1 MVRPAREETG
11 RQGLETARLT
21 FYNRATEAGDPRVT
35 SFIYRRPFT
44 VPWGDCDPAGIVF
57 NPKFFTYFD
66 TNTWQLFEAA
76 TGVKVHDINE
86 RFGII
91 GIALVDAGA
100 NFMKPVKYGDEIEI
114 VSRVAEF
121 RRSSFVVEHKIL
133 LGGDLRNEGTET
145 RVWAVKH
152 PDDL

>member
-1 MVRPAREETG
+1 M
-11 RQGLETARLT
+11 
-21 FYNRATEAGDPRVT
+21 T
-35 SFIYRRPFT
+35 SFTYSRSFV

-66 TNTWQLFEAA
+66 ASTWLMFEAA
-76 TGVKVHDINE
+76 TGVKVHDINS

-100 NFMKPVKYGDEIEI
+100 SFMKPVKYGDTVEI
-114 VSRVAEF
+114 VSRVVEF
-121 RRSSFVVEHKIL
+121 RRSSFKVEHKIL
-133 LGGDLRNEGTET
+133 LDGDLRLEGNET

-152 PDDL
+152 PDDPEKIKTAVIPEEVIQSFK

>member
-1 MVRPAREETG
+1 
-11 RQGLETARLT
+11 
-21 FYNRATEAGDPRVT
+21 VT
-35 SFIYRRPFT
+35 SFTYRRPFT

-66 TNTWQLFEAA
+66 TSTWLMFEAA
-76 TGVKVHDINE
+76 TGVKAHDINE

-100 NFMKPVKYGDEIEI
+100 NFMKPVKFGDEIEI

-121 RRSSFVVEHKIL
+121 RRTSFVVEHKIL

-152 PDDL
+152 PDDPEKIKTASIPEAVVRAFG

>member
-1 MVRPAREETG
+1 M
-11 RQGLETARLT
+11 
-21 FYNRATEAGDPRVT
+21 T
-35 SFIYRRPFT
+35 SFTYRRSFV

-66 TNTWQLFEAA
+66 ANTWLMFQAA
-76 TGVKVHDINE
+76 TGVKVHDINAH
-86 RFGII
+86 FGLI
-91 GIALVDAGA
+91 GIALVDASA

-114 VSRVAEF
+114 VSRIAEF

-133 LGGDLRNEGTET
+133 LDGDLRNEGIET

-152 PDDL
+152 PNDPERIKTAPIPDDVVKAFG

>member
-1 MVRPAREETG
+1 M
-11 RQGLETARLT
+11 
-21 FYNRATEAGDPRVT
+21 T
-35 SFIYRRPFT
+35 SFTYRRSFV

-66 TNTWQLFEAA
+66 TNTWLMFEAA
-76 TGVKVHDINE
+76 TGVKANDINA

-100 NFMKPVKYGDEIEI
+100 NFMKPVKFGDEIEI

-121 RRSSFVVEHKIL
+121 RRSSLVVEHKIL
-133 LGGDLRNEGTET
+133 FAGALCNEGTET

-152 PDDL
+152 PDDPDRIKTAAIPEEVIAAFG